1 MDHKWIGIYRKVSD
15 SIYDGTYEDGSI
27 IPSENFL
34 AQKYG
39 VHRLT
44 ARQAL
49 KTLES
54 QGLIKGKQGRGY
66 FVTKNETNIVF
77 SIHHLFPNLKSTY
90 KIDETTIKDT
100 AIAQEFSLKKGDK
113 IIHINVLRCNE
124 KGEVIIYQDSYINPL
139 LLKTDYS
146 VIQIKINGIYK
157 FLSNFTKYPISIA
170 RKKISFHENN
180 EKGKFNIQ
188 SESLLILENRLYDI
202 RKNQIEYAIYRFDPK
217 NFKWEFTEYI
227 NQK

>member
-15 SIYDGTYEDGSI
+15 SIYDGTYADGSI

-90 KIDETTIKDT
+90 TIDETTIKDES
-100 AIAQEFSLKKGDK
+100 IAKKLSLKLGDE
-113 IIHINVLRCNE
+113 IIHINVSRRNE
-124 KGEVIIYQDSYINPL
+124 KEEVIIYQDSYINPL
-139 LLKTDYS
+139 LLRADYS

-170 RKKISFHENN
+170 RKKITFQENDR
-180 EKGKFNIQ
+180 EKEYDIL
-188 SESLLILENRLYDI
+188 SESLLVLENGLYDI
-202 RKNQIEYAIYRFDPK
+202 RKNAIEYAIYRFDPK
-217 NFKWEFTEYI
+217 NFKWEFSEYI